1 MCVCLS
7 LSLPLSLPLSLSLS
21 RSRSLSLTHT
31 CLYIYIHTHTHVLE
45 SRKDVERS
53 PLTDPCMC
61 ASLIA
66 RLSAQPKPC
75 ELQASG
81 RRAFL
86 LIVPV
91 SVH

>member
-1 MCVCLS
+1 MCVS
-7 LSLPLSLPLSLSLS
+7 LSFSPSPSP
-21 RSRSLSLTHT
+21 SLSLTHV
-31 CLYIYIHTHTHVLE
+31 CIYIHVLE

-61 ASLIA
+61 TSLIA
-66 RLSAQPKPC
+66 PLSAQPKPC

>member
-1 MCVCLS
+1 MCVS
-7 LSLPLSLPLSLSLS
+7 LSFSPSPSPSLS
-21 RSRSLSLTHT
+21 HT
-31 CLYIYIHTHTHVLE
+31 CLYIYIHVLE

-61 ASLIA
+61 TSLIA
-66 RLSAQPKPC
+66 PLSAQPKPC